1 MTEVGELHAYIV
13 ACTRRYGGCDHVRII
28 LVSVLMVWGAISGFV
43 GATTPANAMPGVC
56 PPFCDGIPDA
66 AWIAPA
72 AVPLADVYHWPALAG
87 LATTAPSPRFRF
99 EETCASPP
107 VSADPRDPA
116 VAASAQVIQPNGQW
130 QLQVQV
136 LHWRGDAWK
145 SGQLAVSALQNA
157 VGALRACA
165 ATAPWTSPSITTDQ
179 PGRVAAVISTA
190 GKQVLHEYLMADARN
205 GTLVD
210 LAMWTTLPKAV
221 EWRTVPDPVVF
232 DAMGGPLCTAYVG
245 SCR

>member
-1 MTEVGELHAYIV
+1 MRRILAAALV
-13 ACTRRYGGCDHVRII
+13 A
-28 LVSVLMVWGAISGFV
+28 WGAVSGLV
-43 GATTPANAMPGVC
+43 GATAANATPGDC
-56 PPFCDGIPDA
+56 PPFCDGIPDS
-66 AWIAPA
+66 AWIAPDA
-72 AVPLADVYHWPALAG
+72 IPLSDVYHWPALAG

-99 EETCASPP
+99 EETCAARP
-107 VSADPRDPA
+107 VAADPRGYA
-116 VAASAQVIQPNGQW
+116 VASSAQVNQPNGQW
-130 QLQVQV
+130 QLRVQM

-190 GKQVLHEYLMADARN
+190 GQQVLHEYLLADARS

-221 EWRTVPDPVVF
+221 EWRAVPDPVVF
-232 DAMGGPLCTAYVG
+232 DAMGAPLCTAYVG
-245 SCR
+245 SCG

>member
-1 MTEVGELHAYIV
+1 M
-13 ACTRRYGGCDHVRII
+13 RMI
-28 LVSVLMVWGAISGFV
+28 LASVLMVLGAATGSV
-43 GATTPANAMPGVC
+43 CATTPANAMPGDC
-56 PPFCDGIPDA
+56 PPFCDGIPDS

-72 AVPLADVYHWPALAG
+72 AIPLADVYGWPALAG

-107 VSADPRDPA
+107 IPADPRDYA
-116 VAASAQVIQPNGQW
+116 VAARAQVTQPAGQW

-157 VGALRACA
+157 IGALRACA
-165 ATAPWTSPSITTDQ
+165 TTAPWTSPSITTDQ
-179 PGRVAAVISTA
+179 PGRVAVVISTA
-190 GKQVLHEYLMADARN
+190 GEQVLHEYLLVDPRN

-210 LAMWTTLPKAV
+210 LAMWTTLPKSV
-221 EWRTVPDPVVF
+221 EWRAVPDPVVF
-232 DAMGGPLCTAYVG
+232 DALGDPLCTAYVG

>member
-1 MTEVGELHAYIV
+1 M
-13 ACTRRYGGCDHVRII
+13 RMI
-28 LVSVLMVWGAISGFV
+28 LASVLMAWGAFSGLV
-43 GATTPANAMPGVC
+43 GATTPANAMPGDC
-56 PPFCDGIPDA
+56 PPFCDGIPDS

-72 AVPLADVYHWPALAG
+72 AIPLADVYHWPALAG

-107 VSADPRDPA
+107 VPADPRGPA
-116 VAASAQVIQPNGQW
+116 VAASAQVTQPNGQW

-136 LHWRGDAWK
+136 LHWRGDSWT
-145 SGQLAVSALQNA
+145 SGQLASAALQNA
-157 VGALRACA
+157 VDALRACA
-165 ATAPWTSPSITTDQ
+165 VTAPWTSPSITTDQ

-190 GKQVLHEYLMADARN
+190 DKQVLHEYLLADVRN

-221 EWRTVPDPVVF
+221 EWRAVPDPVVF
-232 DAMGGPLCTAYVG
+232 DAMAGPLCTAYVG